1 MLQLQPTKRYTL
13 GKRQRL
19 KSRKLID
26 QLFRAGNSFN
36 FFPVRVVWQYQ
47 QNSAATL
54 QAGFTVST
62 RHFKKAVDRNRIK
75 RLMREAYRLQKNDL
89 QDDIENSGHQL
100 AVFLI
105 YVGKEIPDYLLITEK
120 VKSTLNRLQKLVHEE
135 NTRNT

>member
-1 MLQLQPTKRYTL
+1 M
-13 GKRQRL
+13 
-19 KSRKLID
+19 
-26 QLFRAGNSFN
+26 
-36 FFPVRVVWQYQ
+36 
-47 QNSAATL
+47 